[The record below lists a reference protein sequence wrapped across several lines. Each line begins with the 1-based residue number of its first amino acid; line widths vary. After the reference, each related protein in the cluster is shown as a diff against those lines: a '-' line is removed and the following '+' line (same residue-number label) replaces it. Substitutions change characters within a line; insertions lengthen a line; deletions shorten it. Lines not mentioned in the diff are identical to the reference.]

1 MDEKAGSLI
10 FDPQL
15 TDVQEFRHN
24 WGWFLALG
32 VILIVAG
39 TVAVGSSVM
48 ATLVYVIFYGWLL
61 LIIGVVEAVQAFW
74 QRKWGGI
81 LLHLLGGILAAVV
94 GLIIVANPG
103 AGALVLTL
111 ILAVFFMVTG
121 LFRIM
126 AALMMRFPHW
136 GWLLVSGFITL
147 ALGIFIWGQWP
158 VSGLWVIGL
167 FIGIDMIFVGWSWV
181 MAALAARR
189 LPAETA

>member
-1 MDEKAGSLI
+1 MNEKAGSLI
-10 FDPQL
+10 FNPQL
-15 TDVQEFRHN
+15 TDVREFRHN

-32 VILIVAG
+32 AILIVAG
-39 TVAVGSSVM
+39 SVAVGSSVL
-48 ATLVYVIFYGWLL
+48 ATMVYVIFYGWLL
-61 LIIGVVEAVQAFW
+61 LIIGVIEAVQAFW

-81 LLHLLGGILAAVV
+81 LVHLLGGILAAVV

-136 GWLLVSGFITL
+136 GWLLVSGVITL
-147 ALGIFIWGQWP
+147 ALGVFIWRQWP

-189 LPAETA
+189 LPAETP

>member
-1 MDEKAGSLI
+1 MTEKAGSLI

-15 TDVQEFRHN
+15 TDVREFRHN
-24 WGWFLALG
+24 WGWFLGLG

-39 TVAVGSSVM
+39 TIALGSSVM

-61 LIIGVVEAVQAFW
+61 LIIGVIEAVQAFW

-81 LLHLLGGILAAVV
+81 LVHLLGGILAAVV

-136 GWLLVSGFITL
+136 GWLLVSGVITL
-147 ALGIFIWGQWP
+147 TLGVFIWRQWP

-189 LPAETA
+189 LPGETS

>member
-1 MDEKAGSLI
+1 MTEKAGFSI

-24 WGWFLALG
+24 WGWFLAMG

-39 TVAVGSSVM
+39 TVALGSSVW
-48 ATLVYVIFYGWLL
+48 ATLVYVVFYGWLL
-61 LIIGVVEAVQAFW
+61 LIIGVIEAVQSFW

-81 LLHLLGGILAAVV
+81 LVHLLGGILAAVV

-103 AGALVLTL
+103 AGALALTL

-136 GWLLVSGFITL
+136 GWLLVSGAVTL
-147 ALGIFIWGQWP
+147 ALGVLIWRQWP

-189 LPAETA
+189 LPGETS